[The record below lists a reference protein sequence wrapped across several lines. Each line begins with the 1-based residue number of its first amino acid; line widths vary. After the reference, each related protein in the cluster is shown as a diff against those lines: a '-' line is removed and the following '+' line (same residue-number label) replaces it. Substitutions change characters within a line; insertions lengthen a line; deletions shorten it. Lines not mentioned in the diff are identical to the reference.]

1 MNTSE
6 TFKTFVDNLKISNK
20 DDISY
25 KYNRITKALNKSFYN
40 ELDSSTIHSLQVG
53 SYGRKTAI
61 DGISDL
67 DMIFEISDADFKK
80 YDSRKHNG
88 QSDLLQ
94 DTKKSI
100 QKTYSNTDI
109 RGDGQVVVVDFN
121 NYVIEVC
128 PANLQSDNSYK
139 YPDSKNGGSW
149 KITKPRQEISELNS
163 FNQTTSQNLK
173 NLCKM
178 TRTWKNKNGVKMG
191 GLLIDTFCYNFLKEN
206 ENHHSSTYS
215 NYDELVRDFFQYM
228 SELSKEQKFWY
239 APGSNQK
246 VYKKSDF
253 HSKAKKAFNNAVEA
267 IDKKENKTVYGIW
280 RKIYGYKFPY
290 PKEILENSENYT
302 DSEEFIEN
310 QYPVDIKYNL
320 NIDCLVKQQ
329 GFRDDLLSRIKILRS
344 TKKLKFYITENEV
357 PQPYQVKWKVKNLG
371 PIAKRRNMFRGQIL
385 NDKGKEIRNENS
397 NFNGEHYVE
406 CYIIKNGVCVATD
419 RIDVPISM

>member
-6 TFKTFVDNLKISNK
+6 TFKDFINNLKISNK

-40 ELDSSTIHSLQVG
+40 DLDSSTLHSLQVG

-80 YDSRKHNG
+80 YDSRIYNG

-94 DTKKSI
+94 DTKKAI
-100 QKTYSNTDI
+100 EKTYSNTDVS
-109 RGDGQVVVVDFN
+109 GDRQVVVVNFT

-128 PANLQSDNSYK
+128 PANLQNDNSYK

-149 KITKPRQEISELNS
+149 KKTKPRQEISELNS
-163 FNQTTSQNLK
+163 FNLTTNSNLK

-178 TRTWKNKNGVKMG
+178 TRAWKNKNGVKMG
-191 GLLIDTFCYNFLKEN
+191 GLLIDTFCYNFLKAN
-206 ENHHSSTYS
+206 EDHYTTTYTD
-215 NYDELVRDFFQYM
+215 YDKLVRDFFKYI

-246 VYKKSDF
+246 VYKKSNF
-253 HSKAKKAFNNAVEA
+253 HSKAKKAFNNTEEA
-267 IDKKENKTVYGIW
+267 IDKNENNTVYGIW
-280 RKIYGYKFPY
+280 RKIFGYKFPY
-290 PKEILENSENYT
+290 PKAILEKSENYANT
-302 DSEEFIEN
+302 EEFIEN

-320 NIDCLVKQQ
+320 SIDCLVKQQ
-329 GFRDDLLSRIKILRS
+329 GFRDALLSSLRILRS
-344 TKKLKFYITENEV
+344 TKKLKFYITANEV
-357 PQPYQVKWKVKNLG
+357 PKPYQVKWKVKNLG
-371 PIAKRRNMFRGQIL
+371 PIAKKRNMFRGQIG
-385 NDKGKEIRNENS
+385 NDQGSEIRNENS

-419 RIDVPISM
+419 RIDVTISI

>member
-1 MNTSE
+1 MNTSV
-6 TFKTFVDNLKISNK
+6 TFKDFIDNLKISNK

-40 ELDSSTIHSLQVG
+40 DLDSSTLHSLQVG

-80 YDSRKHNG
+80 YDSRIHNG

-94 DTKKSI
+94 DTKKAI
-100 QKTYSNTDI
+100 QKTYTNSDV
-109 RGDGQVVVVDFN
+109 RGDGQVVVVNFT

-139 YPDSKNGGSW
+139 YPDSNNGGSW

-163 FNQTTSQNLK
+163 FNQTTNYNLK

-178 TRTWKNKNGVKMG
+178 TRAWKNKNGVKMG
-191 GLLIDTFCYNFLKEN
+191 GLLIDTLCYNFLKAN
-206 ENHHSSTYS
+206 ENHHSTTYS
-215 NYDELVRDFFQYM
+215 NYDEFVRDFFKYL

-246 VYKKSDF
+246 VYEKSNF
-253 HSKAKKAFNNAVEA
+253 HSKAKKAFNNAEEA

-280 RKIYGYKFPY
+280 RKIFGNKFPY

-302 DSEEFIEN
+302 NNEEFIEN
-310 QYPVDIKYNL
+310 QYPVDIRYNL

-329 GFRDDLLSRIKILRS
+329 GFRDALLSSLKILRS
-344 TKKLKFYITENEV
+344 TKKLKFYIRDNEV
-357 PQPYQVKWKVKNLG
+357 PKPYQVKWKVKNLG
-371 PIAKRRNMFRGQIL
+371 PIAKKRNMFRGQIL
-385 NDKGKEIRNENS
+385 NDQGNEIRNENS

-419 RIDVPISM
+419 RIDVPISI